1 MAPTEDPEN
10 IIMPD
15 ERMYIP
21 RLLLSLAC
29 YVVAAGTQFAG
40 TVTLDQV
47 RREFGVTVGEV
58 SAVVG
63 TLTLLRPLMLVA
75 AGPAID
81 ILGPTVVICS
91 TLVLLGGFCIAMYTD
106 FVQSIWAY
114 YVLRGFAFAANAFAD
129 QPTHICLMGSYFREW
144 LPAAAST
151 INAGYSIAGATFPVT
166 LAPVAA
172 AFGWR
177 AAWLCVGVLCVAL
190 ALVGWLLLKPGPLPI
205 GSKPGEPMQEQR
217 GGTRTGHSAAASAV
231 PPPPQPPPTVTLATG
246 MPLASALRTLTFWS
260 LLLAAF
266 CVMFWEGTI
275 TNHLILML
283 TLDAGLSLTRASAL
297 YSLQY
302 VCAICGKL
310 SVGLLVRIAP
320 RRMLFALPPL
330 VFCLSHLLLFE
341 PPGGW
346 LRCEWQLLLTWP
358 WTEMMGAHTAD
369 AAEAVANGP
378 QKALHA
384 GWARN
389 FAITTSTPR
398 LLAFAATCKSTLHRD
413 TASRACAHSYIP
425 RSRFASLSRR
435 LSFFRSLGLLP
446 PLLLS
451 TSPPLALAAAMCTYG
466 GADGLSFGLTHSLL
480 TVQPAHLFGRR
491 HLPYFQTI
499 LMATYV
505 VGVSAGQ
512 VASGWAYDAGGE
524 AYGPALMLT
533 FAVSAANVIFC
544 HLVGGARGWE
554 DDESRRAVPLV

>member
-1 MAPTEDPEN
+1 MAPTDPEN

-15 ERMYIP
+15 ERQYIP

-231 PPPPQPPPTVTLATG
+231 SPPPQPPPTVTLATG

-413 TASRACAHSYIP
+413 TASRACVHSYIP
-425 RSRFASLSRR
+425 CSSRFASLSRR

-446 PLLLS
+446 PLHLS
-451 TSPPLALAAAMCTYG
+451 SSSRSRLQCARMGEQTGSRLGSPTACSQCNRPTSLG
-466 GADGLSFGLTHSLL
+466 GATCP
-480 TVQPAHLFGRR
+480 T
-491 HLPYFQTI
+491 
-499 LMATYV
+499 
-505 VGVSAGQ
+505 
-512 VASGWAYDAGGE
+512 
-524 AYGPALMLT
+524 
-533 FAVSAANVIFC
+533 
-544 HLVGGARGWE
+544 
-554 DDESRRAVPLV
+554 SRPS